1 MFNHWLRVNHL
12 SSNRGQ
18 RDKLQRIQNTAA
30 RMITGARSSDHITP
44 LLKSL
49 HWLPVEAR
57 IHFKIVLI
65 TYKILNGQSAEY
77 LEPLIKDYHPSR
89 ALRSSSRSLLCTP
102 AIKSKTYWGR
112 AFYTAAPQLWNSTPE
127 YVKNADSVT
136 TFKTKLK
143 TFLFRKFFNWNT
155 WLLIFMCYIL
165 RFLKFYKYVF
175 FLRFYKHNILGFL
188 KFSNLDV

>member
-1 MFNHWLRVNHL
+1 MARGPVNHWLRVNHL

-18 RDKLQRIQNTAA
+18 RDKLHRIQNTAA

-57 IHFKIVLI
+57 IHFKILFI
-65 TYKILNGQSAEY
+65 TYKILNGQSAGY
-77 LEPLIKDYHPSR
+77 LEPLIKDYQPSR

-102 AIKSKTYWGR
+102 AIKSKTYGGR
-112 AFYTAAPQLWNSTPE
+112 AFSTAAPQLWNTTPE
-127 YVKNADSVT
+127 YIKNADSVT

-143 TFLFRKFFNWNT
+143 TFLFRKCFNW
-155 WLLIFMCYIL
+155 
-165 RFLKFYKYVF
+165 
-175 FLRFYKHNILGFL
+175 
-188 KFSNLDV
+188 FSCLTF